1 MRAVAYIRV
10 STNKEEQALSLKNQR
25 EFFEKYIADRG
36 DELVEIYC
44 DEGMSATKSKNRR
57 ELQRL
62 ISDGKK
68 GCYQKIYAKEI
79 SRLFRNQ
86 LDYITFTR
94 ELLDGLGIKLH
105 LAGQGEK
112 GKDVDSLSLSIM
124 ALLAENESEKMS
136 ERVKFG
142 KNISK
147 KKGIV
152 PNFVFGY
159 ERVDKY
165 TLKPDKDAYWV
176 KKIFDLYTVEHMGMS
191 RIADFLYK
199 NRVVTKKKKNGEPN
213 YNWTQHTVSC
223 ILKNRLYTGLII
235 NNKENVKSIYTGE
248 RVTMDTEDWFVTERP
263 DFRIISDEQFEKAQ
277 RIIEE
282 NAEKFPSDEHG
293 HRKISRRS
301 EDHTLSNLLKCTSC
315 GGGYRRYQ
323 RKYSETGPY
332 YYWWVCSKRQAYG
345 SARCTAEHIRVEEE
359 DVLRGLTLLFDS
371 LVQDREAFFKLIE
384 AKCSDVIKE
393 YLKNATGLNFNELNK
408 ELKDLQAQRERVKT
422 MVKKGMIGMDEGEKD
437 MAALDA
443 DIKRIST
450 ILHAEDVTA
459 ELTRKVKENVK
470 GFIRNFDSFSFKD
483 GLTNNGLRSV
493 VKEIRV
499 ISASELHVYFKVDDE
514 INGLFFPIILESDC
528 DAEVR
533 RTIKGRALKSKKTPT
548 PIGTT
553 VQTVVT
559 VSVGCIG
566 CLNMRLKS

>member
-1 MRAVAYIRV
+1 MKAVAYIRV
-10 STNKEEQALSLKNQR
+10 STNKEEQAQSLKNQR
-25 EFFEKYIADRG
+25 EFFEKYIAERG

-44 DEGMSATKSKNRR
+44 DEGLSATKSKNRK

-68 GCYQKIYAKEI
+68 GRYQKIYAKEI

-94 ELLDGLGIKLH
+94 DLLDERGIKLH

-142 KNISK
+142 KAISK

-176 KKIFDLYTVEHMGMS
+176 QKIFDLYTVEHMGMS
-191 RIADFLYK
+191 RIADYLYK
-199 NRVVTKKKKNGEPN
+199 NRVITKKKKDGEPN
-213 YNWTQHTVSC
+213 FIWTQHTVST
-223 ILKNRLYTGLII
+223 ILKNRLYTGIVI

-248 RVTMDTEDWFVTERP
+248 RITMDTVDWYVTERP
-263 DFRIISDEQFEKAQ
+263 EFRIISDEQFEKAQ
-277 RIIEE
+277 QLIKE
-282 NAEKFPSDEHG
+282 NAENFPSDEKG

-301 EDHTLSNLLKCTSC
+301 DAHILSNLLKCNTC

-323 RKYSETGPY
+323 RKHSENGPY

-359 DVLRGLTLLFDS
+359 DVLKGLTLLFDS
-371 LVQDREAFFKLIE
+371 LVKDREAFFRMIE
-384 AKCSDVIKE
+384 AKCSEVIKE

-408 ELKDLQAQRERVKT
+408 ELKDLQAQRERIKT
-422 MVKKGMIGMDEGEKD
+422 MVKKGMIDMDEGASD

-443 DIKRIST
+443 DIRRILT
-450 ILHAEDVTA
+450 ILHTEDVTA
-459 ELTRKVKENVK
+459 ELTHKVKENVK
-470 GFIRNFDSFSFKD
+470 SFIRNFDSFSFKD
-483 GLTNNGLRSV
+483 GLTNNLLRSV
-493 VKEIRV
+493 IKEIRV
-499 ISASELHVYFKVDDE
+499 ISESELHVYFKVDDE
-514 INGLFFPIILESDC
+514 INGLFFPILIESDC
-528 DAEVR
+528 DTEVGH
-533 RTIKGRALKSKKTPT
+533 TIKGRALKGKKNIDTDRENST
-548 PIGTT
+548 
-553 VQTVVT
+553 
-559 VSVGCIG
+559 
-566 CLNMRLKS
+566 